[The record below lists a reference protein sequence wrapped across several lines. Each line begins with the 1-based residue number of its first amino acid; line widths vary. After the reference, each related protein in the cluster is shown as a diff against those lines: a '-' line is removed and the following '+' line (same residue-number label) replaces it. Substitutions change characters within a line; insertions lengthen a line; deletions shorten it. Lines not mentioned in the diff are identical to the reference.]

1 MSIGLLG
8 AFGPMLSAMLAIF
21 QIKSSCG
28 RFCISLPLSLALDER
43 RLSLNLD
50 LLVASDLS

>member
-1 MSIGLLG
+1 MSIGLIG
-8 AFGPMLSAMLAIF
+8 AFRPTLSAMLAIF

-50 LLVASDLS
+50 LLVASALS